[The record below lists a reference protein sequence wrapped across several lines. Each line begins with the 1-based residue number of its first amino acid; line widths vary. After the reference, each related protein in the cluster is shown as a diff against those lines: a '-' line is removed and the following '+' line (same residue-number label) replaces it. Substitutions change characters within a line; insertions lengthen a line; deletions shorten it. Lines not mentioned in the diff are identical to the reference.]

1 MHQGEGLSHCR
12 PPWYSQNCPPPTLN
26 PPRLLNPSDCP
37 VPGSQGSHCEQCLPL
52 FVGSAVGGGTCRPCH
67 AFCRGNSH
75 VCLSRKELEMA
86 RREPEK
92 YSLDPDKVKEVW
104 VLNSQV

>member
-1 MHQGEGLSHCR
+1 M
-12 PPWYSQNCPPPTLN
+12 
-26 PPRLLNPSDCP
+26 
-37 VPGSQGSHCEQCLPL
+37 
-52 FVGSAVGGGTCRPCH
+52 GGGTCRPCH

-86 RREPEK
+86 RREREK